1 MSASLIG
8 HEGQALV
15 WSGAGFIVH
24 AGHASIRSLLALHER
39 SRCTHAWDQ
48 GLESLAFGRA

>member
-24 AGHASIRSLLALHER
+24 AGHASIRSLIALHER